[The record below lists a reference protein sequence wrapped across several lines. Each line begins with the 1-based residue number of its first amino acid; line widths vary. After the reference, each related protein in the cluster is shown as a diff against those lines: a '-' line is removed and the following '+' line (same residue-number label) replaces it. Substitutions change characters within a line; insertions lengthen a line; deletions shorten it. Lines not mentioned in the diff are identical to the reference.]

1 MRRPV
6 CIVDDDASVREAV
19 GSLLR
24 SAGLTVETFG
34 SAREFLASPRRDAP
48 SCLVLDVE
56 LPGQSGLDLQQ
67 ELIKG
72 NVRVPIIFLTGR
84 GDIPMSV
91 RAIRAGAL
99 DFLTKPVDVDQLLG
113 AIEKGIAQDH
123 GALQSGGVIGTS
135 QSWRD
140 VLAQAAKV
148 APTETTTLL
157 SGESGTGKEVVAHLI
172 HRGSRRAEGPFV
184 ALNCAALPEALLES
198 ELFGYEKGAFTGAV
212 SARGGRLEQAAGGTL
227 FLDEV
232 GEMSPAVQAKVL
244 RVLQEREFQ
253 RLGGTR
259 MLKADVRVI
268 AATNRD
274 LKVAMTKGAFREDLY
289 YRLHVFAIHLP
300 PLRERREDILPLLEH
315 FVQEL
320 GPVVIG
326 RPAAGI

>member
-1 MRRPV
+1 MIANRGDMRRPV

-113 AIEKGIAQDH
+113 AIE
-123 GALQSGGVIGTS
+123 
-135 QSWRD
+135 
-140 VLAQAAKV
+140 
-148 APTETTTLL
+148 TE
-157 SGESGTGKEVVAHLI
+157 
-172 HRGSRRAEGPFV
+172 HRER
-184 ALNCAALPEALLES
+184 LPEEA
-198 ELFGYEKGAFTGAV
+198 AAAAV
-212 SARGGRLEQAAGGTL
+212 QDQPHEHEVR
-227 FLDEV
+227 LDEHTLQL
-232 GEMSPAVQAKVL
+232 AVQAVD
-244 RVLQEREFQ
+244 Q
-253 RLGGTR
+253 RLHLVVAGRGTG
-259 MLKADVRVI
+259 DDI
-268 AATNRD
+268 AAVG
-274 LKVAMTKGAFREDLY
+274 VAHEHDRAGQAPQEFGHVRRLASQIAKRVGEADGAEWQAL
-289 YRLHVFAIHLP
+289 
-300 PLRERREDILPLLEH
+300 
-315 FVQEL
+315 
-320 GPVVIG
+320 
-326 RPAAGI
+326 

>member
-1 MRRPV
+1 MIANRGDMRRPV

-99 DFLTKPVDVDQLLG
+99 D
-113 AIEKGIAQDH
+113 H

-198 ELFGYEKGAFTGAV
+198 ELF
-212 SARGGRLEQAAGGTL
+212 
-227 FLDEV
+227 
-232 GEMSPAVQAKVL
+232 
-244 RVLQEREFQ
+244 
-253 RLGGTR
+253 
-259 MLKADVRVI
+259 
-268 AATNRD
+268 
-274 LKVAMTKGAFREDLY
+274 
-289 YRLHVFAIHLP
+289 
-300 PLRERREDILPLLEH
+300 
-315 FVQEL
+315 
-320 GPVVIG
+320 
-326 RPAAGI
+326 